1 MDNST
6 ALITSRTQVI
16 GEVEST
22 SGHGKHLSCA
32 NVSRERCQVAPHKEW
47 VCGFSNL
54 LGVLT
59 SLGYRVRMGRGK
71 PTHYLSPKGFSKGTF
86 SSNQNPTVDLNRIGL
101 KENHKASVSSK
112 QTCLRWSAL
121 QNVRLAKLICSA
133 LKIKELVCKSSC
145 DSYFLLSTIIL
156 HVKWWADMFYDVW
169 VQLIFIVNQFKD
181 IQTTKRQKF
190 SSASAVSERPG
201 SSRC

>member
-1 MDNST
+1 MNNST
-6 ALITSRTQVI
+6 PLLTSRTQVI
-16 GEVEST
+16 WEVESA
-22 SGHGKHLSCA
+22 SCHWHGKHSSCTNLS
-32 NVSRERCQVAPHKEW
+32 RDRCQVAPHEEW

-71 PTHYLSPKGFSKGTF
+71 LTHYLSPKGFSKGTF
-86 SSNQNPTVDLNRIGL
+86 PSNQKPTVDLNRIGLIQGIVIAL

-145 DSYFLLSTIIL
+145 DLFPVVNNYSICEMMGRHVLWRLSSVKL
-156 HVKWWADMFYDVW
+156 H
-169 VQLIFIVNQFKD
+169 
-181 IQTTKRQKF
+181 
-190 SSASAVSERPG
+190 
-201 SSRC
+201 C

>member
-1 MDNST
+1 MNYST
-6 ALITSRTQVI
+6 PLLTSHTQVI
-16 GEVEST
+16 WEVESA
-22 SGHGKHLSCA
+22 SSYGKHPSCT
-32 NVSRERCQVAPHKEW
+32 NVSRDRCQVAPHEEW

-71 PTHYLSPKGFSKGTF
+71 LTHYLSPKGFSKGTF
-86 SSNQNPTVDLNRIGL
+86 PSNQNPTVDLNRIGL

-133 LKIKELVCKSSC
+133 LKIKELVCKSYC
-145 DSYFLLSTIIL
+145 DLFPAVNNYSICEMMGRHVLWRLSSVKL
-156 HVKWWADMFYDVW
+156 H
-169 VQLIFIVNQFKD
+169 
-181 IQTTKRQKF
+181 
-190 SSASAVSERPG
+190 
-201 SSRC
+201 C